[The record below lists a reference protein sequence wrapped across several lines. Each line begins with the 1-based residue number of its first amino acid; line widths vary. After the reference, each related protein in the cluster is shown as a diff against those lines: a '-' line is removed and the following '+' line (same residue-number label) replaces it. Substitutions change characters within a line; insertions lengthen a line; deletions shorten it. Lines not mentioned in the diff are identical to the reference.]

1 MADKICPAFQLAAKS
16 REEGMHANSCG
27 RAVTVAAALLA
38 AAVLTKDAA
47 AQQRKFSFGYD
58 QPHSTGYGIAG
69 DIFNAKLM

>member
-1 MADKICPAFQLAAKS
+1 
-16 REEGMHANSCG
+16 MHANSCG

-58 QPHSTGYGIAG
+58 QPHSTGAESTS
-69 DIFNAKLM
+69 